1 MRLDSWMGGL
11 LLAGALLGS
20 AGCGMANMQ
29 HTTTNDKAT
38 AGFDVQFID
47 MMVPHHQ
54 GAVAMA
60 EIAQQRGERSEIKQ
74 VADAV
79 ISAQTSEIAQLKSWR
94 QQWVGSDQTPSLER
108 VPMVPGMSAHSEHSS
123 ASMDMAQV
131 VEQLRAAPEPFDHA
145 FIDAMIPHHE
155 SAIDAAQA
163 AASRAQRT
171 EIQQLAA
178 AIVTDQQREIVQ
190 MEQWRDAWFGP
201 HSH

>member
-1 MRLDSWMGGL
+1 MQLNCWMRNVLLAGL
-11 LLAGALLGS
+11 LLIG

-29 HTTTNDKAT
+29 HTGASDKAT
-38 AGFDVQFID
+38 GNFDVQFID

-60 EIAQQRGERSEIKQ
+60 EIAQQRGERGEIKRL
-74 VADAV
+74 ADAV
-79 ISAQTSEIAQLKSWR
+79 VSAQTSEIAQLKNWR

-108 VPMVPGMSAHSEHSS
+108 MPMVPGMSAHGEHSS
-123 ASMDMAQV
+123 ATMDMAKD
-131 VEQLRAAPEPFDHA
+131 VEQLRAAPAPFDHA

-163 AASRAQRT
+163 AASRAQRA

-178 AIVTDQQREIVQ
+178 AIITDQQREIAQ
-190 MEQWRDAWFGP
+190 MEQWRNAWFGP